1 MFEGFSLPGLH
12 IVEDPVLTAYG
23 FNASTGI
30 VIDIG
35 YEYTCTRPFC
45 YKRTVPVGLIVSI
58 FYFGSG
64 TFPGSRTTRERLA
77 GAAVPA
83 DLCARRHGHAG
94 RPAAEGWGQA
104 EAQTAVFPSTA
115 HIPVMLWARAGLVA

>member
-45 YKRTVPVGLIVSI
+45 YKRTCSRGPNRQHFLFRLWGI
-58 FYFGSG
+58 
-64 TFPGSRTTRERLA
+64 PGQPYNS
-77 GAAVPA
+77 
-83 DLCARRHGHAG
+83 
-94 RPAAEGWGQA
+94 
-104 EAQTAVFPSTA
+104 
-115 HIPVMLWARAGLVA
+115 